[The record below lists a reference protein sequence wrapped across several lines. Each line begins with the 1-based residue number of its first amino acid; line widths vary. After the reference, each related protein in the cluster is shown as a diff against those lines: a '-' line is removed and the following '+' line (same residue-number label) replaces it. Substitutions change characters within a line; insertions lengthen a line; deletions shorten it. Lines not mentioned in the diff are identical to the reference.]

1 MKVGVSL
8 FMQNYTDWDR
18 FERIESG
25 APTSPVAEP
34 DWKIYADEL
43 ALGRLA
49 EPLGF
54 DSIWTVEHHFTPY
67 TMVPDPISL
76 LSYFAGCTERVEM
89 GTMVVVLPWHDPVRV
104 AEGISTLDNML
115 GGRRLNIGFGR
126 GLGRREFG
134 GLRVAMEE
142 SRDRFAEALDVIR
155 TALANEWWSYD
166 GVYHRVP
173 RTTLRPRPRTD
184 PDVLIDR
191 MYCAWGSP
199 QTIPIAAQTGL
210 RALFIP
216 QTTWEDYA
224 QQMQR
229 FADLRAA
236 AGFEP
241 AHPTVCV
248 WVYCAPTADRAEE
261 GASRYIANY
270 ADSARRHYELTSE
283 HFGKTKGYEHY
294 AEGRER
300 IREMGDSY
308 DLAAMYLNNQVWGTP
323 DQCVDKLETIRRMMG
338 PDHFVCVMKYGGMPV
353 DVAEAS
359 MRLFAAEVLPAAQQ
373 LPDPP
378 APTASG
384 STAAARS

>member
-8 FMQNYTDWDR
+8 FMQNYGDWAR
-18 FERIESG
+18 YEALEGGAEAGPPHIE
-25 APTSPVAEP
+25 
-34 DWKIYADEL
+34 DWQIYEEEL
-43 ALGRLA
+43 RLGRLV

-67 TMVPDPISL
+67 TMVPDPFAL

-89 GTMVVVLPWHDPVRV
+89 GTMVIVLPWHDPVRV
-104 AEGISTLDNML
+104 AEGIANLDNML
-115 GGRRLNIGFGR
+115 GGRRFNIGFGR

-134 GLRVAMEE
+134 GLRIPMEE
-142 SRDRFAEALDVIR
+142 SRQRFAESLDIIR
-155 TALANEWWSYD
+155 TALTNEWWSYD
-166 GVYHRVP
+166 GEYYQVP

-184 PDVLIDR
+184 PSLLLER

-199 QTIPIAAQTGL
+199 QTIPIAAETGL

-229 FADLRAA
+229 FAGLRAA

-241 AHPTVCV
+241 ARPTVSV
-248 WVYCAPTADRAEE
+248 WVYCAATEEAAAE
-261 GASRYIANY
+261 GARQYIPNY
-270 ADSARRHYELTSE
+270 ADSARRHYEIASE

-294 AEGRER
+294 AEGSQR
-300 IREMGDSY
+300 IRDLGADY
-308 DLAAMYLNNQVWGTP
+308 DIGTMYLNNQVWGTP
-323 DQCVDKLETIRRMMG
+323 EQCLEKIDIIRQMMG
-338 PDHFVCVMKYGGMPV
+338 PDHMACILKYGGMPI
-353 DVAEAS
+353 DTAEAS
-359 MRLFAAEVLPAAQQ
+359 MRLFAAEVLPAAKA

-378 APTASG
+378 LPLAV
-384 STAAARS
+384 AAT